1 MRAQA
6 NRVLALGG
14 LAAGGAALLMAVL
27 SALGTSAPATGADGA
42 AASGLR
48 SGTVAFGT
56 GRVAVRLRAGGACF
70 DVRKAR
76 SVAHACVKRLG
87 AGQIRYATTDGAIGG
102 VAGPSVRAVIVRLT
116 QKGTVWASL
125 ERSVFY
131 ADVPLGHRVRAVV
144 KVLRGG
150 TRRTFAVRA
159 TR

>member
-14 LAAGGAALLMAVL
+14 LAAGGTALLLAVL
-27 SALGTSAPATGADGA
+27 SALGASAPATGADRPA
-42 AASGLR
+42 TAGLR
-48 SGTVAFGT
+48 SGTVTFGL

-70 DVRKAR
+70 DVHDAT
-76 SVAHACVKRLG
+76 SAAHACVKRLG
-87 AGQIRYATTDGAIGG
+87 AAQIRYATTDGAIGG

-125 ERSVFY
+125 RQSVFY
-131 ADVPLGHRVRAVV
+131 ADVPLAHRVRAVV

-150 TRRTFAVRA
+150 SRHTFAVRA